1 MSKLAVQS
9 RQARKVTVPRS
20 TKFVHVPILPVAP
33 NVRRAH
39 EKIDSCKVTRVL
51 GKWNLWH
58 ECADHL
64 LYIEER
70 GLVSAGGN

>member
-9 RQARKVTVPRS
+9 RQARKVTVGP
-20 TKFVHVPILPVAP
+20 TAKFVHVPIHPVAP

-39 EKIDSCKVTRVL
+39 EKIDSCKVKRVL
-51 GKWNLWH
+51 GKWNFWH
-58 ECADHL
+58 ECPDHL

-70 GLVSAGGN
+70 G